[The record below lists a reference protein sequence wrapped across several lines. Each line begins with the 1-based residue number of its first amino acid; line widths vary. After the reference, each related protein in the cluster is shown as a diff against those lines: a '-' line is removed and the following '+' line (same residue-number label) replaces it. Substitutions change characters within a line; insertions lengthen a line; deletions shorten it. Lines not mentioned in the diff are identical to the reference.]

1 MLFVDFECLECLYK
15 ETEGVLRLAASWLMA
30 SCCLLESKRDLRQD
44 KQKRVG

>member
-1 MLFVDFECLECLYK
+1 MSFPSYVFVDLK